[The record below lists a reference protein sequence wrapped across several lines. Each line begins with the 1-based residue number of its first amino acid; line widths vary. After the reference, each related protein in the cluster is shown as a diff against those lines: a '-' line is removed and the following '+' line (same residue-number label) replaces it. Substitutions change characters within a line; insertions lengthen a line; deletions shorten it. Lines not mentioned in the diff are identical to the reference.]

1 MEKYTHIGM
10 LFEKKRVNEHNIL
23 NPINTVRC
31 NIVDELT
38 YNVEFI
44 GELGSVFEYAFDTDD
59 VSVGFV
65 ISLEEL
71 KKKYGDEENFINIY
85 QDEILSNLYI
95 QTNDYNSDI
104 ITTYKLN
111 LYTNKFYK
119 ICEFK
124 DNAINEID
132 EEITFSNDDILES
145 LSIDN
150 KSKII
155 DKTKENKVKNED
167 INIDINMI
175 ELYNSIIEN
184 VIGQDKAVKQI
195 VSTIDRNYNIE
206 NFRNKTNILL
216 IGPSGSGKTEIF
228 RTIEELIKVP
238 ITIEDSEQYSAV
250 GYYGSSIEDML
261 VKLYHK
267 ANGNLK
273 LAEKGILV
281 IDEIDKKITDNKDD
295 VSGTRVLNSL
305 LALME
310 GTTFRINTTGN
321 DYNPN
326 YVNFDTS
333 YLTVI
338 LAGAFS
344 FMITTDKNIGFNKEL
359 EHKQTYDQIDI
370 EKLNK
375 YGLSNELLR
384 RVSIYKLKE
393 LSVEDL
399 INIMKISKN
408 SYLKEL
414 YKYAEKKKIRLE
426 INDDAIRKIA
436 EISKKKGTGA
446 SGIKA
451 TLNEILNDAFFEI
464 NLKKKSFNTIEVTAE
479 SLEKVPPYI
488 LRKKRNTKKN

>member
-59 VSVGFV
+59 LSVGFV

-71 KKKYGDEENFINIY
+71 KEKYGDEENFINIY

-155 DKTKENKVKNED
+155 DKTKENKVKNES
-167 INIDINMI
+167 INIDINML

-195 VSTIDRNYNIE
+195 VSTIDRNYNVE
-206 NFRNKTNILL
+206 NFRNKTNIFL
-216 IGPSGSGKTEIF
+216 IGPNGSG
-228 RTIEELIKVP
+228 
-238 ITIEDSEQYSAV
+238 
-250 GYYGSSIEDML
+250 
-261 VKLYHK
+261 
-267 ANGNLK
+267 
-273 LAEKGILV
+273 
-281 IDEIDKKITDNKDD
+281 
-295 VSGTRVLNSL
+295 
-305 LALME
+305 
-310 GTTFRINTTGN
+310 
-321 DYNPN
+321 
-326 YVNFDTS
+326 
-333 YLTVI
+333 
-338 LAGAFS
+338 
-344 FMITTDKNIGFNKEL
+344 
-359 EHKQTYDQIDI
+359 
-370 EKLNK
+370 
-375 YGLSNELLR
+375 
-384 RVSIYKLKE
+384 
-393 LSVEDL
+393 
-399 INIMKISKN
+399 
-408 SYLKEL
+408 
-414 YKYAEKKKIRLE
+414 
-426 INDDAIRKIA
+426 
-436 EISKKKGTGA
+436 
-446 SGIKA
+446 
-451 TLNEILNDAFFEI
+451 
-464 NLKKKSFNTIEVTAE
+464 
-479 SLEKVPPYI
+479 
-488 LRKKRNTKKN
+488 